1 MQTFELNENEG
12 AVIFR
17 EEGQEFL
24 VPESNEK
31 NANQIRSAIA
41 FFLFATQKEDWI
53 DEFNIHVEEIMQTD
67 DEEEELEEEEKKKK
81 RAHLKIVKQK
91 KLDFLLKLCY
101 YKGNFN
107 FKQEDNG

>member
-24 VPESNEK
+24 VPEANAK

-53 DEFNIHVEEIMQTD
+53 DEFNIHIEEILEI

-81 RAHLKIVKQK
+81 RTHLKIVK
-91 KLDFLLKLCY
+91 
-101 YKGNFN
+101 
-107 FKQEDNG
+107 